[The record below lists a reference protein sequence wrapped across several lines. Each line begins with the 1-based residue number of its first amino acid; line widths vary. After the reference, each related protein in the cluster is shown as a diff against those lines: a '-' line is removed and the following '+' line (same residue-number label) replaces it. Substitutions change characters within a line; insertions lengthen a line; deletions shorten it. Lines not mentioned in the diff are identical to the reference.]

1 MNVKLKKT
9 FTFYTG
15 LVYDNEFAINV
26 YDVTLHMTTVS
37 NDPDQHNI
45 AYERMNYWI
54 NEVLHESVL
63 IGADSDKLDAYR
75 ATGQRLIVFPQGPV
89 DQLAGVMLYLKL
101 NAIAENRIIVTDVEL
116 SSTFGDEVVYLH
128 NSAEDIG
135 PMSVDGWWM
144 DSKPHW
150 ADVKK
155 KKSANKV
162 ISLDRMPEWS
172 DLDLQWEEHSDKE
185 NNTVVFGEFPKNEH

>member
-1 MNVKLKKT
+1 MNVRLKKN
-9 FTFYTG
+9 FVFYTG
-15 LVYDNEFAINV
+15 LVYDNKFSINE
-26 YDVTLHMTTVS
+26 YSITLHMTTVS

-63 IGADSDKLDAYR
+63 IGADSEKLDAYR
-75 ATGQRLIVFPQGPV
+75 STGQRMIVFPQGPV
-89 DQLAGVMLYLKL
+89 DQLVGVMLYLKL
-101 NAIAENRIIVTDVEL
+101 NAIAEGRMIVTDVEL
-116 SSTFGDEVVYLH
+116 SSAFGDDVVYLH

-135 PMSVDGWWM
+135 SVSLEGWWT
-144 DSKPHW
+144 DPKPHW

-155 KKSANKV
+155 KKSSNKV

-172 DLDLQWEEHSDKE
+172 DLELQWEEHSDNE
-185 NNTVVFGEFPKNEH
+185 NNTVVFGEFPKYDH